1 MAKQPTAT
9 IAEHFGNVEDP
20 RLACLI
26 THPLVNI
33 MTITL
38 CAVIAGA
45 DNWSE
50 VATFGEGK
58 REWLAQFLDLSQGT
72 PSHDTFTTVFAR
84 LDPEQL
90 QASFISWVRA
100 VYQCLRGEG
109 EVVAVD
115 GKHIRHSF
123 DTASEQ
129 PMITMVSAWATEA
142 EVVLGQLQVAEQ
154 SNEITAIPK
163 LLRLLDLK
171 GCIVTVDAIGCQKE
185 IAQQIIDQE
194 ADYLL
199 AVKGNQDHLLEDM
212 ELLFRLAEQN
222 NFAKVNYTAAR
233 SVNKGHGRLEIR
245 HCWTI
250 SGEESVQFLRDCD
263 AWPNLQTLVRID
275 SERRI
280 GERVSRHSR
289 YYISSLPNDAAH
301 LLQVKRSHWAIENG
315 LHWVLDIAFREDDS
329 RVRKGH
335 GARNLALFRHMALNL
350 LKLEKTAKGGIHN
363 KRMQA
368 AWNEHY
374 LLQVLSGSMR

>member
-1 MAKQPTAT
+1 MTIQPAVTVS
-9 IAEHFGNVEDP
+9 EHFSGVEDP
-20 RLACLI
+20 RVACLV
-26 THPLVNI
+26 THPLINI

-58 REWLAQFLDLSQGT
+58 KEWLAKFLDLREGT
-72 PSHDTFTTVFAR
+72 PSHDTFSLVFAR
-84 LDPEQL
+84 LNPEQL
-90 QASFISWVRA
+90 QDSFISWVQA
-100 VYQCLRGEG
+100 VYQRLTG

-115 GKHIRHSF
+115 GKKLRHSF
-123 DTASEQ
+123 NTAEEQ

-142 EVVLGQLQVAEQ
+142 EVVLGQLAVAEG

-171 GCIVTVDAIGCQKE
+171 GCIVTIDAIGCQKE

-199 AVKGNQDHLLEDM
+199 AVKGNQEHLFADV
-212 ELLFRLAEQN
+212 ELLFRLAERN
-222 NFAKVNYTAAR
+222 DFVKVDCNYAR
-233 SVNKGHGRLEIR
+233 TVNKGHNRIEIR
-245 HCWTI
+245 HCWAI
-250 SGEESVQFLRDCD
+250 AGEESLQFLQDYA
-263 AWPNLQTLVRID
+263 AWPQLRSVIRIK
-275 SERRI
+275 SERHV
-280 GERVSRHSR
+280 GQTVSHQYR
-289 YYISSLPNDAAH
+289 YYISSLPNDAEH

-329 RVRKGH
+329 RVRKGN
-335 GARNLALFRHMALNL
+335 GARNLALFRHMAVNL
-350 LKLEKTAKGGIHN
+350 LKKEKTAKGGIHN

-368 AWNEHY
+368 AWNEQY
-374 LLQVLSGSMR
+374 LVKVYS

>member
-1 MAKQPTAT
+1 MTKPPTAT
-9 IAEHFGNVEDP
+9 IAEHFGTVEDP
-20 RLACLI
+20 RVACLI

-58 REWLAQFLDLSQGT
+58 QEWLGQFLDLSQGT

-84 LDPEQL
+84 LDPAQL
-90 QASFISWVRA
+90 QDGFISWVRA
-100 VYQCLRGEG
+100 VYHRLSG

-115 GKHIRHSF
+115 GKKIRHSF

-129 PMITMVSAWATEA
+129 PMLTMVSAWATEA
-142 EVVLGQLQVAEQ
+142 EAVLGQLPVAEA
-154 SNEITAIPK
+154 SNEITAIPQ

-185 IAQQIIDQE
+185 IAQQIVDQE

-199 AVKGNQDHLLEDM
+199 AVKGNQAALLEDI
-212 ELLFRLAEQN
+212 ELFFRLAEQN
-222 NFAKVNYTAAR
+222 HFAKVNCTTAAM
-233 SVNKGHGRLEIR
+233 VNKGHGRIEIR
-245 HCWTI
+245 HCWAI
-250 SGEESVQFLRDCD
+250 SGEESLQFLRDYQ
-263 AWPNLQTLVRID
+263 AWPKLRTLVRID
-275 SERRI
+275 SERRL
-280 GERVSRHSR
+280 GERITRHSR
-289 YYISSLPNDAAH
+289 YYISSLPNDAEH

-335 GARNLALFRHMALNL
+335 GAHNLALFRHMAVNL
-350 LKLEKTAKGGIHN
+350 LKQEKTAKGGIHN

-374 LLQVLSGSMR
+374 LVKVLSGSMR